1 MDPRESV
8 PDHCV
13 FSNRSAIGTTRLR
26 SARTAELRTVAVY
39 GLCFSFIHLFC
50 KLPSGQPGV
59 TAVDQIYQN
68 AQRRLR
74 SVSVFGK

>member
-50 KLPSGQPGV
+50 KLRSGQPGV
-59 TAVDQIYQN
+59 TAVDLFLCSANSLTVAQN
-68 AQRRLR
+68 DE
-74 SVSVFGK
+74 